1 MHNEKPKIDPAT
13 ISEIKSIKDGQIK
26 SGQIIR
32 K

>member
-1 MHNEKPKIDPAT
+1 MSDKPKIDPAT
-13 ISEIKSIKDGQIK
+13 IAEIKAIKEGQIK

>member
-1 MHNEKPKIDPAT
+1 MNNEKPKLDTAT
-13 ISEIKSIKDGQIK
+13 ISEIKSIKNGQIK